1 MTLLERIQTMNEYEL
16 ATLLWRIAQEE
27 RRKLND
33 ELSRSGI
40 GFASVCSP
48 VFDIA
53 SIVEVL
59 RTPINDDAS

>member
-33 ELSRSGI
+33 ELSRAGI
-40 GFASVCSP
+40 GFTYVCSP
-48 VFDIA
+48 VLDIA

-59 RTPINDDAS
+59 RTPIDGDAS

>member
-33 ELSRSGI
+33 ELSRAGI
-40 GFASVCSP
+40 EFTSVCSP

-59 RTPINDDAS
+59 RTPINDDAT